1 MNKRLTHLAPAS
13 LAAALFLTGCSTST
27 GGEAS
32 GPTDSTPAATAA
44 TPSST
49 TNGSDQ
55 ATAAPTP
62 SAAGPTVSG
71 YAYGEIPPIPLFTLP
86 DLGLLASA
94 MDGFTVEFQELVGDY
109 PGLTIAPA
117 RCDDMGTVT
126 ANQGSI
132 LLYGDG
138 SGNYTGADGSIIN
151 FGDGSGNYTINGVSV
166 VNFGDGSGNYTDGT
180 TSIVNFGDGSG
191 NYTDSEMSIV
201 NFGDGSGNYT
211 RGDESI
217 VNFGDGSGN
226 YTNDSV
232 SIVNF
237 GDGSGNYT
245 DDNLSIINDGDG
257 TGTVNGAQTKMEPM
271 DKVPTLG
278 KFPPMGALEPIE
290 SCGTTITLE
299 SGVLFDPDEYVIRPD
314 ATTTLD
320 SLAKALTDS
329 GVQNAVVEGHTDSV
343 RDHDWNQT
351 LSENRASAVADALR
365 QRGVSSNLET
375 AGYGETRPVASN
387 DSDAGRQENRRVEIF
402 IPAF

>member
-166 VNFGDGSGNYTDGT
+166 VNFGDGSGNY
-180 TSIVNFGDGSG
+180 S
-191 NYTDSEMSIV
+191 
-201 NFGDGSGNYT
+201 
-211 RGDESI
+211 
-217 VNFGDGSGN
+217 
-226 YTNDSV
+226 NDSV